1 MRKRLLRIIIGLMSF
16 FALSCDFQNPMAFE
30 MPTWFFDLSFPL
42 VQKKYSLEG
51 MVDNK
56 QIFSTPDSIGMQL
69 MFDGILPDT
78 SVGTDILEVELKQN
92 INYNQP
98 ATASPNFSFSL
109 DTTINLNIPIAPGG
123 KLTNSAGTVFTIP
136 PSSNQT
142 VTQSVWNTIASAI
155 DTKIQVLINLPSI
168 PSSQLP
174 TFIQS
179 VDGLIIKADAGAT
192 VSDFVST
199 FTNDGLPTNVIKPT
213 ASMLTDITSPPK
225 TLASHTQATLAKDAS
240 YGPTSTSLSQ
250 DSLGNAIR
258 MDIGFGIA
266 STNDATITINSGD
279 KVQVNVAIRLRISGV
294 DSAIVQVVKSEL
306 PMTLP
311 KISFPSDIEIYSGK
325 LKSVSGF
332 IGNEVNEIEIKS
344 VSSTYPLNVDFDLN
358 FKNFIPPVGK
368 DSTKIDTVL
377 KKGVTIEKTIKL
389 DGYTFY
395 NPAGQNTALKELTI
409 DVSTVLPTQTAII
422 PLDGSNIG
430 AITLDVALKKLHF
443 ESLEANIIQEFPST
457 TFAIDGMPIGF
468 MGMEFVNSQL
478 EIEMLNGIRLPVVLD
493 FDMVSVNQNGDIMK
507 VNSLS
512 TLAEPSNS
520 GDTTKTIIRLSRE
533 GTTVLKYK
541 APSSVAYHDSTT
553 TPPKTGE
560 TTIVNL
566 MSSNPV
572 SFNINSRVRIDGR
585 GTLEAGMSIGGKYRL
600 LAPFEVI
607 MAPMTFISVT
617 NTAVKEMSH
626 SNRNQIRSTLQSASM
641 NLTVENKIPSGGEL
655 AMLMSNNGYFPL
667 DTTVASL
674 SSFKDSMVVKLNW
687 AKSDSV
693 YVISNC
699 DTLNPLKGNY
709 FIFDVMDDFSD
720 CVNGMTYLIKT
731 TGSGMDTVFSYVDT
745 LMKIP
750 LPDPKS
756 FYPVTNSGSH
766 AGQVKEPGFATY
778 SSPIST
784 SKIRLMT
791 NPGQPYMAPRFH
803 LNGSN
808 GKKVYISTSD
818 YIDINSYITFIL
830 SSTGMTAAAP
840 DEIVVK
846 YPNGNQILN
855 KDKEINIKWK
865 TFGSIDKVDLA
876 YYAGT
881 DPDVNQDVG
890 WTEIAKDVSNVK
902 GDNSYNWKPSS
913 TTEIN
918 SMATALRDS
927 IRIRVKSIDGKT
939 RDMSGWYFTISHGS
953 SSKSDKR
960 IISNLKWTGEIKY

>member
-1 MRKRLLRIIIGLMSF
+1 M
-16 FALSCDFQNPMAFE
+16 
-30 MPTWFFDLSFPL
+30 
-42 VQKKYSLEG
+42 
-51 MVDNK
+51 
-56 QIFSTPDSIGMQL
+56 
-69 MFDGILPDT
+69 
-78 SVGTDILEVELKQN
+78 
-92 INYNQP
+92 
-98 ATASPNFSFSL
+98 
-109 DTTINLNIPIAPGG
+109 
-123 KLTNSAGTVFTIP
+123 
-136 PSSNQT
+136 
-142 VTQSVWNTIASAI
+142 
-155 DTKIQVLINLPSI
+155 
-168 PSSQLP
+168 
-174 TFIQS
+174 
-179 VDGLIIKADAGAT
+179 
-192 VSDFVST
+192 
-199 FTNDGLPTNVIKPT
+199 
-213 ASMLTDITSPPK
+213 
-225 TLASHTQATLAKDAS
+225 
-240 YGPTSTSLSQ
+240 
-250 DSLGNAIR
+250 
-258 MDIGFGIA
+258 
-266 STNDATITINSGD
+266 
-279 KVQVNVAIRLRISGV
+279 
-294 DSAIVQVVKSEL
+294 
-306 PMTLP
+306 
-311 KISFPSDIEIYSGK
+311 
-325 LKSVSGF
+325 
-332 IGNEVNEIEIKS
+332 
-344 VSSTYPLNVDFDLN
+344 N
-358 FKNFIPPVGK
+358 FKNFIPPVGE
-368 DSTKIDTVL
+368 DSIKIDTVL
-377 KKGVTIEKTIKL
+377 KKGVKLEKTYKL

-395 NPAGQNTALKELTI
+395 NPAGHNTALKELTI

-512 TLAEPSNS
+512 TLAKPSNS

-541 APSSVAYHDSTT
+541 APSSVAYDDSTT

-572 SFNINSRVRIDGR
+572 SFNVNSRVRIDGR
-585 GTLEAGMSIGGKYRL
+585 GILESGMSIGGKYRL

-617 NTAVKEMSH
+617 NTPVKEMSH

-674 SSFKDSMVVKLNW
+674 SSFKDSMVIKLNW

-699 DTLNPLKGNY
+699 DPLNPLNGNY

-720 CVNGMTYLIKT
+720 CVNGMTYLIKKT

-756 FYPVTNSGSH
+756 FYPVTNSSSH

-778 SSPIST
+778 SSPIT
-784 SKIRLMT
+784 LSKIRLMT

-808 GKKVYISTSD
+808 GKKVYMSTSD
-818 YIDINSYITFIL
+818 YIDINSYITFNL

-865 TFGSIDKVDLA
+865 TFGSIDNVDLA

-890 WTEIAKDVSNVK
+890 WTEIAKDVSNVR

-918 SMATALRDS
+918 SMAIALRDS
-927 IRIRVKSIDGKT
+927 IRIRVKSTDGKT
-939 RDMSGWYFTISHGS
+939 RDMSGWYFTISHGN

-960 IISNLKWTGEIKY
+960 IISDLKWTGEIKY